1 MYLAGPP
8 IIGAILKGRPA
19 LMRIAVAL
27 LVFSTIEGIM
37 GPMNW
42 SLTLSEVPL
51 APRSHTKGFHFF
63 FNVILALGMMFAK
76 ALEDFRS
83 FKLIPPGI
91 GLYLV
96 YCIVSL
102 FSIPGSYVPEYAFM
116 AAQKHFIVIP
126 IGVAAYNC
134 VRTEEDMMHVVR
146 VMSLTCVWQALVCIK
161 LKYVD
166 GIHQVAGTF
175 EHQNSLGMWGVFC
188 GLILLAV
195 TFGPKITPP
204 TRSIYGYLGCAI
216 ISVATVSRATMAS
229 LAVGTALIV
238 AVSLL
243 RGASVR
249 TVAMTGTLMLIA
261 ALGLAK
267 TADTIIARFGDKNTS
282 ASGELRYVMI
292 DAAKMM
298 VEDRP
303 LGIGWNNYALVVNR
317 PYKYSKPY
325 DEWTI
330 GRGHNVNPNYQ
341 NAVIESH
348 YYMLLGETGYQG
360 LIGWLA
366 TIAAGL
372 WMNLR
377 AFIHFGYSRLGM
389 LSLGIGVASLLN
401 YGQATLERVL
411 SQPRNLMM
419 WLIML
424 AVSSRINTIRKSR
437 GKQPDAIGGKK

>member
-1 MYLAGPP
+1 MYLGGAPL
-8 IIGAILKGRPA
+8 IGLILKGRPG
-19 LMRIAVAL
+19 LQRIAMAL

-42 SLTLSEVPL
+42 SLTLSDVPL

-63 FNVILALGMMFAK
+63 FNVILALGMMCAK
-76 ALEDFRS
+76 ALDDFRS
-83 FKLIPPGI
+83 FKLLPPGV
-91 GLYLV
+91 GLYLI

-102 FSIPGSYVPEYAFM
+102 FSIPGSFVPEYAFM
-116 AAQKHFIVIP
+116 AAHKHFIVIP
-126 IGVAAYNC
+126 IAVATYNC

-146 VMSLTCVWQALVCIK
+146 TLALTCVWQAIVCIK
-161 LKYVD
+161 LKYMD

-195 TFGPKITPP
+195 TFGPKVSPP
-204 TRSIYGYLGCAI
+204 SRAIYGYLGCAI

-229 LAVGTALIV
+229 LAAGTALIV
-238 AVSLL
+238 VVSLL
-243 RGASVR
+243 RGASAR
-249 TVAMTGTLMLIA
+249 TLAMTGTLMLIA

-267 TADTIIARFGDKNTS
+267 TADTIIARFGDKNTA

-298 VEDRP
+298 AEDRP
-303 LGIGWNNYALVVNR
+303 QGIGWNNYALVVNY

-325 DEWTI
+325 DEWTL
-330 GRGHNVNPNYQ
+330 GRGHQLNRKYQ

-348 YYMLLGETGYQG
+348 YYMLLGETGYQS
-360 LIGWLA
+360 LVAWLL
-366 TIAAGL
+366 TIFAGL
-372 WMNLR
+372 WRNFR
-377 AFIHFGYSRLGM
+377 AFLHFGYSKMGM

-411 SQPRNLMM
+411 TQPRNLMM

-424 AVSSRINTIRKSR
+424 AVTARIDSIRKAR
-437 GKQPDAIGGKK
+437 GKERPAIGGK